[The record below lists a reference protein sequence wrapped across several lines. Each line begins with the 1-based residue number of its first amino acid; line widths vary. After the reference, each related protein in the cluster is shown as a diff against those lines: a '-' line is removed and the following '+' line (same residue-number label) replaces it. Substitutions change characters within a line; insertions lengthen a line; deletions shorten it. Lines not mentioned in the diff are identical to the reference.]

1 MVFGERKMVMG
12 IQPAVVSAAQ
22 RVERSEFKHDRL
34 LKGSSWGGRPGHEAR
49 PWLMTGIIH
58 QASIDKKRKK
68 CRITIE
74 MADKLDPQN
83 ILISPSVHRIS

>member
-1 MVFGERKMVMG
+1 
-12 IQPAVVSAAQ
+12 
-22 RVERSEFKHDRL
+22 
-34 LKGSSWGGRPGHEAR
+34 
-49 PWLMTGIIH
+49 MTGIIH

-74 MADKLDPQN
+74 MADKFDPQN